1 MFFLLCVSANAVQTN
16 PLGIY
21 LTADFLCAI
30 ITVLGSVVTVSYTY
44 YKTQKMKRFDVFF
57 SHKAS
62 AYENFWI
69 AMANYIDHKT
79 EENTKNLYCAVQ
91 RAGLYSSK
99 DTFNQISK
107 LSALLMK
114 NSGDISDCITETAM
128 LMRKDLNRAKNG
140 KLH

>member
-1 MFFLLCVSANAVQTN
+1 MFFLLSVSANAVQTN

-69 AMANYIDHKT
+69 AMANYIHQKFI
-79 EENTKNLYCAVQ
+79 LRCPAC
-91 RAGLYSSK
+91 G
-99 DTFNQISK
+99 
-107 LSALLMK
+107 ALFIKGHL
-114 NSGDISDCITETAM
+114 
-128 LMRKDLNRAKNG
+128 
-140 KLH
+140 

>member
-1 MFFLLCVSANAVQTN
+1 MLFLLNVSTNIEQTSMLN
-16 PLGIY
+16 KF
-21 LTADFLCAI
+21 LTPDTLCTFV
-30 ITVLGSVVTVSYTY
+30 TVIGSVITVSYTY